1 MKQIVEGS
9 VYDHKLVYFYFSNK
23 WTNNY
28 INMLEFGNL
37 GEGLTKQL
45 ALNLSNDFFFFFF
58 GS

>member
-9 VYDHKLVYFYFSNK
+9 VYDHKLVYFYYFSNK

-45 ALNLSNDFFFFFF
+45 AMKFKQRFFF